1 MALTK
6 ELIESVKLVIEEAEL
21 SEQFNKIFINYL
33 EQESTF
39 QADEENR
46 LETISLL
53 RSQIKKD

>member
-1 MALTK
+1 MALSK
-6 ELIESVKLVIEEAEL
+6 ELIESVKLVIEEAKL
-21 SEQFNKIFINYL
+21 NEQFKKIFINYL

-46 LETISLL
+46 LQTINLL